1 MTIQQIVLDS
11 QGENVSVIDKN
22 QTGSMAGGRKV
33 LILSEGRNLFK
44 GALWSILAFKVAG
57 LTLAMGLWTAFIGSA
72 TFAGLAVEPPVGALM
87 LAITVASV
95 AMTWGLVALTASCA
109 ENALHHLSSSQNK
122 LYYVP

>member
-1 MTIQQIVLDS
+1 MAIQQILLDS

-22 QTGSMAGGRKV
+22 QQGTMPGGRKV

-57 LTLAMGLWTAFIGSA
+57 LTIAAGLWSAFIGSA

-87 LAITVASV
+87 LGVTLLSIAT
-95 AMTWGLVALTASCA
+95 TWGLVTLTGTCA
-109 ENALHHLSSSQNK
+109 EKALHHLSSTQNK